1 MKILFAAS
9 EIFPF
14 AKTGGLADVAQ
25 ALPHSLSKHVD
36 IVCVM
41 PLYDFMDKSLLQKS
55 ELSFSV
61 ILGDI
66 THLITLYTSNYKGVT
81 TYFIQ
86 TPMLS
91 DSQELYSSSS
101 GSYANNNPNFGIFCA
116 AIVLLAKEL
125 HVDIVHLNDWHT
137 ALAALWIKES
147 APQIKTVFTIHNLAY
162 QGLFDASM
170 LKYFGIDT
178 KYFTMQ
184 GIEFHNQLSFIK
196 AGIAYS
202 DIVTTVS
209 PQYAKEIM
217 SERFGCGL
225 HTFLHTHKEKIFGI
239 INGID
244 LELFNPQTD
253 TALRATFSSTNI
265 NSKYL
270 NKNALLK
277 ELSLEISQKPLFVM
291 VSRLAE
297 QKGFDLLIDSI
308 EQILKKNLILVI
320 QVDGENSYKQKLVS
334 IAKRFKNLFLQFG
347 YNEDKSHRL
356 YAAGDFLLMPSL
368 YEPCGLSQMIAM
380 RYGAVP
386 VVHGVGGLLDTV
398 HENQQKCGEGIVF
411 SHPTE
416 DALLD
421 AVDRA
426 LKLGNNTKEMKR
438 VIGFN
443 MECDFSFD
451 KSALSYIHHYKELV
465 A

>member
-25 ALPHSLSKHVD
+25 ALPHSLSKHID

-41 PLYDFMDKSLLQKS
+41 PLYGFMEKSLLQKS
-55 ELSFSV
+55 ELSFRV
-61 ILGDI
+61 TIGDN
-66 THLITLYTSNYKGVT
+66 THFLTLYTSSYKGVK

-86 TPMLS
+86 TPLLS
-91 DSQELYSSSS
+91 DTEDLYSSSS

-116 AIVLLAKEL
+116 AIVKLAKEL

-147 APQIKTVFTIHNLAY
+147 APEIKTVFTIHNLAY

-178 KYFTMQ
+178 KYFTID
-184 GIEFHNQLSFIK
+184 GLEFYDKLSFIK

-202 DIVTTVS
+202 DIITTVS

-225 HTFLHTHKEKIFGI
+225 HTFLQTHKEKIFGI
-239 INGID
+239 LNGID

-253 TALRATFSSTNI
+253 RALTATFSSTNI
-265 NSKYL
+265 NFKYL
-270 NKNALLK
+270 NKKGLLK
-277 ELSLEISQKPLFVM
+277 ELGIEASDRPLFIM
-291 VSRLAE
+291 ISRLVH
-297 QKGFDLLIDSI
+297 QKGFDLLLDSLS
-308 EQILKKNLILVI
+308 EILKRELNLVI
-320 QVDGENSYKQKLVS
+320 MVDGQSSYRKKLES
-334 IAKRFKNLFLQFG
+334 ESKRHGNLSLQIG
-347 YNEDKSHRL
+347 YSEDNSHRL

-411 SHPTE
+411 LYPTE
-416 DALLD
+416 EALLD
-421 AVDRA
+421 AVERA
-426 LKLGNNTKEMKR
+426 LELGKNTKEMQR
-438 VIGFN
+438 VISFN

-451 KSALSYIHHYKELV
+451 KSALSYLEHYRELV